1 MKLEGEDV
9 QRLLTK
15 IHDQRARIDLFLR
28 RARPRHT
35 TLTVVT
41 IVSSALAAALTA
53 GPALGGPEYTKRA
66 NEILRFEEP
75 GDVWQYSCLVAML
88 VSITAAICVNL
99 NQASKTE
106 SRIISAEACRAE
118 LTCLQTLVEFHQVSL
133 AEALKLYQQHVT
145 RVPFLDQPDEGWVL
159 PPQVPGGRTSAAAA
173 G

>member
-9 QRLLTK
+9 QRLFTK

-66 NEILRFEEP
+66 NDILRFEE
-75 GDVWQYSCLVAML
+75 
-88 VSITAAICVNL
+88 
-99 NQASKTE
+99 
-106 SRIISAEACRAE
+106 
-118 LTCLQTLVEFHQVSL
+118 
-133 AEALKLYQQHVT
+133 
-145 RVPFLDQPDEGWVL
+145 
-159 PPQVPGGRTSAAAA
+159 A
-173 G
+173 GE

>member
-1 MKLEGEDV
+1 MQLEGEDV

-28 RARPRHT
+28 RARPRRT

-53 GPALGGPEYTKRA
+53 GPALGGKNFTETAAKALDLSAPT
-66 NEILRFEEP
+66 
-75 GDVWQYSCLVAML
+75 DVWQYSCLVAML

-99 NQASKTE
+99 NQVSKTD
-106 SRIISAEACRAE
+106 SKIVSAEVCRTELACLE
-118 LTCLQTLVEFHQVSL
+118 TLVEFHQVSL
-133 AEALKLYQQHVT
+133 PEALKLYQQHIT
-145 RVPFLDQPDEGWVL
+145 RVPFLEEPDEGWVL